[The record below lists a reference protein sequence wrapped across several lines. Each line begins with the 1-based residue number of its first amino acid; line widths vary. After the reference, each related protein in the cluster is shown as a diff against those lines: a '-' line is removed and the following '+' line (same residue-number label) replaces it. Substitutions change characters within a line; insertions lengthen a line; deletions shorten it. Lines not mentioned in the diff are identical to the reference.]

1 MNNNRNRDKNKEN
14 KDDEKNWLEWLVFAV
29 SLLLL
34 LGIFGYLGY
43 MVKTYDPTDPKVF
56 AKASHDPSEEAP
68 NRYQVT
74 ITNKGGTTAE
84 EVIAEFILY
93 SNGKE
98 MDKSELQIAF
108 APRDSKREGWV
119 TFSGEPAVSDSVVAR
134 VKSFKKP

>member
-1 MNNNRNRDKNKEN
+1 MNKHTDKGRDSEN

-43 MVKTYDPTDPKVF
+43 QVKTYDPTDPKVF
-56 AKASHDPSEEAP
+56 AKARHDPSEEAP

-84 EVIAEFILY
+84 EVISEFILY
-93 SNGKE
+93 SNGEEKE
-98 MDKSELQIAF
+98 KSELQIAF
-108 APRDSKREGWV
+108 SPKDSKREGWV
-119 TFSGEPAVSDSVVAR
+119 TFSGEPAASDSVVAR